1 MCKNG
6 SGKSSESE
14 TGGLHSVHTLPGQ
27 NQSGE
32 TTATSATTTT
42 DKINIQAMST
52 TTIET
57 TTVNKLIVSKATGQT
72 TFIDMIYSS
81 DTTSSMRTT
90 TTVSQKPD
98 PKNDDMRMPL
108 FDMFLVVVVALMK
121 VILSFSICFCCISQ
135 TKTYKIWKT
144 TCMTRIA
151 LNILED
157 QRIRDAIRYNE
168 FVTSET
174 VSMENNPKENNLEV
188 FFIYSY
194 FAFLISIAILGLE

>member
-1 MCKNG
+1 
-6 SGKSSESE
+6 
-14 TGGLHSVHTLPGQ
+14 
-27 NQSGE
+27 
-32 TTATSATTTT
+32 
-42 DKINIQAMST
+42 MST

-81 DTTSSMRTT
+81 DTTSMRTT
-90 TTVSQKPD
+90 TTVSQNPD